1 MDMCGQL
8 LARVFAGF
16 GISKV
21 LTAQTGGLPPAHA
34 VAWMLESSFAF
45 RCITCDFMLQDNIY
59 ISVFFLGFC
68 TGGPRSCKVMLRFV

>member
-16 GISKV
+16 GIQKV

-34 VAWMLESSFAF
+34 VSCHPSLVAILFTDGSHFVLLAF
-45 RCITCDFMLQDNIY
+45 PL
-59 ISVFFLGFC
+59 
-68 TGGPRSCKVMLRFV
+68 SCEFGAV

>member
-34 VAWMLESSFAF
+34 VAWSQILLFF
-45 RCITCDFMLQDNIY
+45 PDRDLR
-59 ISVFFLGFC
+59 SVE
-68 TGGPRSCKVMLRFV
+68 TAEVKFVLSIPTS

>member
-34 VAWMLESSFAF
+34 VAWRHIHIE
-45 RCITCDFMLQDNIY
+45 LQ
-59 ISVFFLGFC
+59 FFDSQFY
-68 TGGPRSCKVMLRFV
+68 F